1 MESKRSDSDISSFG
15 IAKTNKLS
23 YINDSIDFEFG
34 TFVDGK
40 ISAFITNININET
53 YMTKL
58 LMLGTIRNGDNVYD
72 NMILTIDDTVSET
85 IEQVLLNDFNV
96 IKFLRNNSKFDMD
109 VSETTLN
116 VTENKTS
123 DAYAKYDNVEV
134 LYSLNRFTPSVCHK
148 SNLFSIRIDGLGI
161 NDSEFLTDT
170 QKSNVIRWFKNG
182 ITEMVNATKPAH
194 TQLFDIYFTDK

>member
-1 MESKRSDSDISSFG
+1 
-15 IAKTNKLS
+15 
-23 YINDSIDFEFG
+23 
-34 TFVDGK
+34 
-40 ISAFITNININET
+40 
-53 YMTKL
+53 
-58 LMLGTIRNGDNVYD
+58 
-72 NMILTIDDTVSET
+72 
-85 IEQVLLNDFNV
+85 
-96 IKFLRNNSKFDMD
+96 MD